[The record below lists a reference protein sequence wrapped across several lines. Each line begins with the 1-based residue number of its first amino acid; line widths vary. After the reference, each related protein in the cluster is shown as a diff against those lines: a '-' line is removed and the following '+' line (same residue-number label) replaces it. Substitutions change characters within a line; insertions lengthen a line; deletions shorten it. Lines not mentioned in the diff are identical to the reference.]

1 MTFLLFFKINAL
13 ITLERHSTTKK
24 AATEGFY
31 GDTLL
36 VNGCERSL
44 YIEVSRGWIRL
55 RLVNASNARR
65 YELSANDGRSL
76 YLIASD
82 QGLLTSPVELKSI
95 PMAPGE
101 RT

>member
-1 MTFLLFFKINAL
+1 HYGVNDFPIILQDKRLDNFGTPQYDK
-13 ITLERHSTTKK
+13 E

-31 GDTLL
+31 GDILL
-36 VNGCERSL
+36 VNGCEDP

-82 QGLLTSPVELKSI
+82 QG
-95 PMAPGE
+95 
-101 RT
+101 